1 MTITANKKLV
11 AHVASIPDAIARY
24 CKTTRR
30 DAVESMKDW
39 IDMLGH
45 DLLASHSE
53 STTGR
58 PLWILPEGSGFA
70 VYEA

>member
-1 MTITANKKLV
+1 MPITANKKRLAV
-11 AHVASIPDAIARY
+11 VASIREAIARY

-53 STTGR
+53 SATGR
-58 PLWILPEGSGFA
+58 PLWILPAATGFA
-70 VYEA
+70 VYEG

>member
-1 MTITANKKLV
+1 MPITANKKLL
-11 AHVASIPDAIARY
+11 AHVASVSEAIARY

-30 DAVESMKDW
+30 DSVESVTGW

-53 STTGR
+53 SATGR
-58 PLWILPEGSGFA
+58 PLWILPAATGFA
-70 VYEA
+70 VYEG